1 MEDLMEPAPAP
12 AARPRARRRPVFHPL
27 RVAAVQPLCEDAA
40 AVSFDIPAG
49 LAEEFT
55 FAPGQSL
62 TLRRDIDGRD
72 ERRSY
77 SICAP
82 AGTAPRIGVR
92 VVPGG
97 LFSSWLV
104 HDVRP
109 GDTVE
114 VMAPTGAFT
123 PDLTTHGH
131 HVLIAAGSGITPM
144 VSIAESVLAA
154 DSRSRVTLL
163 YGNRRT
169 GTVMFADELADLKD
183 LYPTRFQLAHVL
195 SREPREAEV
204 LSGRLDAERL
214 AALVDALVDVES
226 ADHWWLCGPHGMVRA
241 GQQVLTGL
249 GVPADRVHQELFYAD
264 DEPVREVRHTETG
277 PTGPVSQVT
286 VTLDG
291 RSTTSPLPRD
301 RSILEGAQQ
310 TRPDLPFACK
320 GGVCGTCRAQ
330 VTDGKADMR
339 RNFALEPSE
348 VDAGYVLTCQSFPVS
363 EALTVDFDT

>member
-1 MEDLMEPAPAP
+1 MEDLMEPAPTP

-40 AVSFDIPAG
+40 AVSFDIPAE
-49 LAEEFT
+49 LAEEFA

-62 TLRRDIDGRD
+62 TLRRAIDGRD

-154 DSRSRVTLL
+154 DPRSRVTLL

-214 AALVDALVDVES
+214 SALVDALVDVES

-241 GQQVLTGL
+241 AQEVLTGL
-249 GVPADRVHQELFYAD
+249 GVPAGRVHQELFYAD
-264 DEPVREVRHTETG
+264 DEPVREVHHAETG

-291 RSTTSPLPRD
+291 RSTTSALPRE
-301 RSILEGAQQ
+301 RTLLEGAQQ

-320 GGVCGTCRAQ
+320 GGVCGTCRAL

-363 EALTVDFDT
+363 EELTVDFDT

>member
-1 MEDLMEPAPAP
+1 MEDLMEPAPTP

-40 AVSFDIPAG
+40 AVSFDIPAE
-49 LAEEFT
+49 LAEEFA

-62 TLRRDIDGRD
+62 TLRRAIDGRD

-154 DSRSRVTLL
+154 DPRSRVTLL

-214 AALVDALVDVES
+214 SALVDALVDVES

-241 GQQVLTGL
+241 AQEVLTGL

-264 DEPVREVRHTETG
+264 DEPVREVHHAETG

-291 RSTTSPLPRD
+291 RSTTSALPRE
-301 RSILEGAQQ
+301 RTLLEGAQQ

-320 GGVCGTCRAQ
+320 GGVCGTCRAL

-363 EALTVDFDT
+363 EELTVDFDT

>member
-12 AARPRARRRPVFHPL
+12 ATGPRARRRPVFHSL

-40 AVSFDIPAG
+40 AVSFDIPAE

-104 HDVRP
+104 NDVRP

-114 VMAPTGAFT
+114 VTAPTGAFT
-123 PDLTTHGH
+123 PDLTSHGH

-183 LYPTRFQLAHVL
+183 LYPTRFQLSHVL

-214 AALVDALVDVES
+214 SALVDALVDVES

-241 GQQVLTGL
+241 AQQVLTGL

-264 DEPVREVRHTETG
+264 DEPVHEVHHAETG
-277 PTGPVSQVT
+277 PSGPVSQVT

-291 RSTTSPLPRD
+291 RSTTSALSRE

-320 GGVCGTCRAQ
+320 GGVCGTCRAL

>member
-12 AARPRARRRPVFHPL
+12 VTRPRRRPVFHPL

-40 AVSFDIPAG
+40 AVGFDIPAE

-82 AGTAPRIGVR
+82 VGTAPRIGVR

-154 DSRSRVTLL
+154 DPRSRVTLL

-214 AALVDALVDVES
+214 SALVDALVDVES

-241 GQQVLTGL
+241 AHQVLTGL
-249 GVPADRVHQELFYAD
+249 GVPDDRVHQELFYAD
-264 DEPVREVRHTETG
+264 DEPVREVQHAETG
-277 PTGPVSQVT
+277 PSGPVSQVT

-291 RSTTSPLPRD
+291 RSTTAPLPRD
-301 RSILEGAQQ
+301 RSLLEGAQQ

-348 VDAGYVLTCQSFPVS
+348 VDTGYVLTCQTFPVS

>member
-1 MEDLMEPAPAP
+1 MDDLMEPAPVP
-12 AARPRARRRPVFHPL
+12 AARARARRRPVFHRL

-40 AVSFDIPAG
+40 AVSFDIPAE
-49 LAEEFT
+49 LAEEFA
-55 FAPGQSL
+55 FEPGQSL

-77 SICAP
+77 SICSP

-104 HDVRP
+104 RDVRP

-123 PDLTTHGH
+123 PDLTAPGH

-154 DSRSRVTLL
+154 DSRSTVTLL

-183 LYPTRFQLAHVL
+183 LHPTRFQLAHVL

-204 LSGRLDAERL
+204 LSGRLDADRL
-214 AALVDALVDVES
+214 SALVDALVDVDF

-241 GQQVLTGL
+241 AQQVLTGL

-264 DEPVREVRHTETG
+264 DEPVREVHHAETG

-291 RSTTSPLPRD
+291 RSTTSALPRE

-320 GGVCGTCRAQ
+320 GGVCGTCRAL

-339 RNFALEPSE
+339 RNFALEPAE

-363 EALTVDFDT
+363 DALTVDFDT

>member
-12 AARPRARRRPVFHPL
+12 APRPRARRRPVFHPL

-40 AVSFDIPAG
+40 AVSFDIPAE

-104 HDVRP
+104 RDVRP
-109 GDTVE
+109 GDTVQ

-214 AALVDALVDVES
+214 SALVDALVDVES

-241 GQQVLTGL
+241 AQEVLTGL
-249 GVPADRVHQELFYAD
+249 GVPADRVHQELFHAD
-264 DEPVREVRHTETG
+264 DEPVREVLHVETG
-277 PTGPVSQVT
+277 PIGPVSQVT

-301 RSILEGAQQ
+301 RTILEGAQQ

-330 VTDGKADMR
+330 VTYGKADMR

-363 EALTVDFDT
+363 EELTVDFDT